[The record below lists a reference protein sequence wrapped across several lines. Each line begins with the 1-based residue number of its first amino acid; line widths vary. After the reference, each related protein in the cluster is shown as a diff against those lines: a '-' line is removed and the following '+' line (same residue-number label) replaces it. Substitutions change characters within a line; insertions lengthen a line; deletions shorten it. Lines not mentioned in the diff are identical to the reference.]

1 MQGQPEPAEGEL
13 VSPPQ
18 VGSGVNP
25 TGLADL
31 LTNVSPGRMNPLVDV
46 AHLTVFLAS
55 DKAGHMTGSTVYIK
69 SFQAG

>member
-1 MQGQPEPAEGEL
+1 M
-13 VSPPQ
+13 SPPQ

-31 LTNVSPGRMNPLVDV
+31 LTNVSPGRMGLLVDV

-55 DKAGHMTGSTVYIK
+55 DKAGHMTGSPVYMDRGMTDYP
-69 SFQAG
+69 SFKHGG